1 MLMPEDPKATVI
13 MLATGTG
20 IAPFRTYMRR
30 AFTEKHE
37 DYKFTGKMWLFLG
50 VPTSS
55 TLLYQTEFEEMMHN
69 YPDQLRCDWA
79 ISREQTDADGNKMY
93 LQTRMKEYAQELYE
107 LVTGPAKAYI
117 FLCGLKGMT
126 AGIDE
131 MFGELFKKDG
141 LDWNEYRKAMKKEG
155 RYEAEVY

>member
-1 MLMPEDPKATVI
+1 MYLSLPVNS
-13 MLATGTG
+13 
-20 IAPFRTYMRR
+20 
-30 AFTEKHE
+30 
-37 DYKFTGKMWLFLG
+37 

-69 YPDQLRCDWA
+69 HPDQLRCDWA
-79 ISREQTDADGNKMY
+79 ISREQTDAEGNKMY

-107 LVTGPAKAYI
+107 LVTGPAKAHI

-131 MFGELFKKDG
+131 MFGELFEKDG
-141 LDWNEYRKAMKKEG
+141 LNWNDYRKAMKKEG